1 MKSKTQYFSHHQNSA
16 CHDAKCLGILHF
28 SQMIEARMDVHIIS
42 NGCDV
47 TSSDTKVRNLTKE
60 EKKRII
66 TQVRV

>member
-1 MKSKTQYFSHHQNSA
+1 
-16 CHDAKCLGILHF
+16 
-28 SQMIEARMDVHIIS
+28 MIEARMDVHIIS